1 MPSFKSDD
9 DLQSRLRRALGDAY
23 EVRGLLG
30 RGGFAAVYSA
40 IEVGLKRDVAVKVLR
55 PELAVDPAMRQ
66 RFRREAEAVARLRHP
81 HIVPIYSV
89 GEDKGLAWYVMPL
102 IVGPSLKQHLEKI
115 GRLPIADARRMLL
128 EAADGLAVAHRAGI
142 VHRDIKPDN
151 LLLDGADAR
160 VLLTDFG
167 IAKALGGTA
176 QTLTETGVVIGTPQ
190 YMSPEQAGGEA
201 TDARSDVYSLG
212 VVAYQLLTGE
222 LPFEAGTV
230 AALLVKQLVAEAP
243 SVLRKRPD
251 CPTDLAVAVMR
262 CLAKAPQDRWATAEA
277 LQDAL
282 ALPRETG
289 SLVRPRPRGG
299 AAAGTPL
306 ERFRRLVLSAIGV
319 VVVLIVVDAVRGQI
333 LFAPLG
339 VLVAA
344 FVVATAYGPLWTA
357 GYGWREI
364 ISRGG
369 LPAILPIRS
378 PVPLDSD
385 EFGPHAAAIQQART
399 DRAALRAALER
410 LPRTQRRSL
419 AAAVQAADA
428 LVARAATTAVDLQGL
443 DRQIDPGPEE
453 IDRRLA
459 ATAAEPPSPGRAQR
473 LAVLQRRRST
483 IDGLL
488 TRRDRV
494 SDTLTNTLT
503 ALARLRGA
511 ADGTP
516 ADIEAAIR
524 DANLHSV
531 ADG

>member
-81 HIVPIYSV
+81 RIVPIYSV
-89 GEDKGLAWYVMPL
+89 GEGGGLAWYVMPL
-102 IVGPSLKQHLEKI
+102 IAGPSLKQHLEKI

-128 EAADGLAVAHRAGI
+128 EAAEGLAVAHRAGI

-151 LLLDGADAR
+151 LLLDAADAR

-167 IAKALGGTA
+167 IAKALGGTV

-251 CPTDLAVAVMR
+251 CPSDLAAAVMR
-262 CLAKAPQDRWATAEA
+262 CLAKDPQDRWASAEA
-277 LQDAL
+277 LQHAL
-282 ALPRETG
+282 APERG
-289 SLVRPRPRGG
+289 SLVRPRPQGG

-306 ERFRRLVLSAIGV
+306 QRFRRLVLSAIGV
-319 VVVLIVVDAVRGQI
+319 VVILIVVDAARGQM
-333 LFAPLG
+333 LFGPLG
-339 VLVAA
+339 LLVAA
-344 FVVATAYGPLWTA
+344 FVIATAYGPLWTA
-357 GYGWREI
+357 GYGWRDL

-410 LPRTQRRSL
+410 LPRTQRQSL
-419 AAAVQAADA
+419 AAAVPAADA
-428 LVARAATTAVDLQGL
+428 LVARAAATAADLQGL

-488 TRRDRV
+488 TRRDRAA
-494 SDTLTNTLT
+494 DTLANTLT

-516 ADIEAAIR
+516 VEIEAAIR
-524 DANLHSV
+524 DAQAGYQV
-531 ADG
+531 T

>member
-1 MPSFKSDD
+1 MPSFNTDD
-9 DLQSRLRRALGDAY
+9 DLQLRLSNALGDGY

-40 IEVGLKRDVAVKVLR
+40 VEIGLKRDVAVKLLR

-89 GEDKGLAWYVMPL
+89 GEYRGLAWYVMPL
-102 IVGPSLKQHLEKI
+102 IVGPSLKQHLEKV

-128 EAADGLAVAHRAGI
+128 EAAEGLAVAHRAGI

-230 AALLVKQLVAEAP
+230 AALLMKQLVADAP

-251 CPTDLAVAVMR
+251 CPSDLAAAIMR
-262 CLAKAPQDRWATAEA
+262 CLAKDPQDRWASAEE
-277 LQDAL
+277 LQRAL
-282 ALPRETG
+282 AADTASR
-289 SLVRPRPRGG
+289 VRPRAREV
-299 AAAGTPL
+299 AAGTPL
-306 ERFRRLVLSAIGV
+306 KRFRRLVFSAIAV
-319 VVVLIVVDAVRGQI
+319 VVILIVVDAARGQI

-339 VLVAA
+339 LLVAA
-344 FVVATAYGPLWTA
+344 FVIAMAYGPLWTA
-357 GYGWREI
+357 GYGWRDL

-369 LPAILPIRS
+369 LPAILSIRS

-399 DRAALRAALER
+399 DRAALRATLQR
-410 LPRTQRRSL
+410 LPRTQRQSL

-428 LVARAATTAVDLQGL
+428 LVARAAALAAALQGL

-459 ATAAEPPSPGRAQR
+459 ATAAEPSSPGRAQR
-473 LAVLQRRRST
+473 LAVLQRRGAT

-488 TRRDRV
+488 TRRDHAV
-494 SDTLTNTLT
+494 DTLANTLT